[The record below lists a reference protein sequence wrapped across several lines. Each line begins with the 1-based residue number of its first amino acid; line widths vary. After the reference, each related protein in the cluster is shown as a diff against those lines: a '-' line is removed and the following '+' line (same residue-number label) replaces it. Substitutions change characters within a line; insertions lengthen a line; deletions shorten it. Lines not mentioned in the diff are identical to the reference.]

1 MLHFIYNSKADA
13 CKKSFLQK
21 LEKKLRKAGAQ
32 YDMIDPEEHGGLEA
46 FVRKVTSE
54 EENPTLVAVGGD
66 GTVNVLLSA
75 LPDPSRVTLGLI
87 PAGTGNDFAKAARIP
102 RGLKALKLILG
113 REPKKTDYLED
124 ESGHRSMNIAGL
136 GIDVDILERYEAS
149 RRAGKRGAGLYYKC
163 LLASLRKYEAVPMRV
178 VFDGEEHSY
187 NALIAVGC
195 NGQYFGGG
203 IRICPAAK
211 LDDGLMDL
219 VVVEFPK
226 RSKIFYYLIKL
237 KLGKILKVKI
247 AHHVRCTSAQIYPE
261 GTERVQFDGELISLP
276 ALKLRV
282 VQSGLKLYR
291 G

>member
-13 CKKSFLQK
+13 CKKGFLRK
-21 LEKKLRKAGAQ
+21 LEKKLQKSGAQ
-32 YDMIDPEEHGGLEA
+32 YDIIDPDEEGGLDA
-46 FVRKVTSE
+46 YIQRVTSE

-66 GTVNVLLSA
+66 GTVNFVLSA

-102 RGLKALKLILG
+102 QGLKALKLILG
-113 REPKKTDYLED
+113 REPKSTDYLED
-124 ESGHRSMNIAGL
+124 DSGCRSMNIAGL
-136 GIDVDILERYEAS
+136 GIDVDILERYEES
-149 RRAGKRGAGLYYKC
+149 RRSGKRGAGLYYKC
-163 LLASLRKYEAVPMRV
+163 LLASLRKFNAVPMRV
-178 VFDGEEHSY
+178 VADGEEHTY
-187 NALIAVGC
+187 NALLAAGC

-203 IRICPAAK
+203 IRICPASR

-226 RSKIFYYLIKL
+226 RSKIFFYLIKL

-247 AHHVRCTSAQIYPE
+247 AHHVRCKRAEIYPE
-261 GTERVQFDGELISLP
+261 GEERVQFDGELVSLP

-282 VQSGLKLYR
+282 VAGGIKLYR